1 MIYTSMHDYTNFLYT
16 KQLEQATDQI
26 KEDFF
31 RVYGAVDN
39 LKIIKSPKQDQG
51 VSAEW
56 VGSFAYFQKR
66 KPQWDSFCESRSV
79 FLKPFVES
87 FPQDHLLGIWFS
99 AILPGG
105 IIRWHIDKY
114 DQGEDYVRVHLPLI
128 VPEGDIG
135 ITVEDTTY
143 KWEQGKVFCFNPFVM
158 HTAWNKTNA
167 LRLNL
172 NFNFSKNSFL

>member
-1 MIYTSMHDYTNFLYT
+1 MYNRENFIYTQ
-16 KQLEQATDQI
+16 QLEQATANI

-31 RVYGAVDN
+31 RIYGGVN
-39 LKIIKSPKQDQG
+39 KLKIIKSPKQDKG

-66 KPQWDSFCESRSV
+66 NPQWDSFCQSRSH

-87 FPQDHLLGIWFS
+87 FPQNHLLGIWFS

-105 IIRWHIDKY
+105 IIQWHVDKY
-114 DQGEDYVRVHLPLI
+114 DANEDYIRVHLPLI
-128 VPEGDIG
+128 VPQGDIG
-135 ITVEDTTY
+135 ITVEKITY
-143 KWEQGKVFCFNPFVM
+143 NWNEGKVFCFDPFVM
-158 HTAWNKTNA
+158 HTAWNKTNN

-172 NFNFSKNSFL
+172 NFNFSKKAFIC